1 MHVMCVEPT
10 PWWKRVR
17 GSLVVGVRN
26 RVSEPVTR
34 RVPLSA
40 LRRSHRLRRRLRPSR
55 YTDADPFALLDVPPE
70 RITRSVISS
79 ATRTPQWGRVVAGD
93 WDRVREPFDERAV
106 PRGIEQRFVEGRS
119 WHETALFD
127 AYVDQLERFG
137 NAWGHTSLSGFEKR
151 CEAVERLYESM
162 RAEGY
167 KRQRELDGNV
177 PGTLSGR
184 LDEIHVD
191 IGRGGELC
199 WRSYGQHRLAIAKLL
214 GLDSVPVFVHRR
226 HQGWQAVRDEVR
238 ESSAPENVERVN
250 RNHPDLR
257 ELFAEALT

>member
-1 MHVMCVEPT
+1 MRVTRAEPA

-26 RVSEPVTR
+26 RVSEPAAR
-34 RVPLSA
+34 RLPLSL
-40 LRRSHRLRRRLRPSR
+40 LRRGHRLRRRLRPSR
-55 YTDADPFALLDVPPE
+55 YTDADPFALLDVSPE

-79 ATRTPQWGRVVAGD
+79 ATRPPQWGRVVGGD

-106 PRGIEQRFVEGRS
+106 PRGIEQRFVEGRA
-119 WHETALFD
+119 WRETALFD
-127 AYVDQLERFG
+127 AYVEQLARFG
-137 NAWGHTSLSGFEKR
+137 NAGGHTSLSGFERR
-151 CEAVERLYESM
+151 CDAVERLYESM

-191 IGRGGELC
+191 IGRDGELC

-214 GLDSVPVFVHRR
+214 GLNTVPVFVHRR
-226 HQGWQAVRDEVR
+226 HRRWQVVRDDVR
-238 ESSAPENVERVN
+238 ESRARENVERAN
-250 RNHPDLR
+250 RSHPDLR
-257 ELFAEALT
+257 ELFAEAPT